1 MRLSDLLSYISEN
14 ENVYV
19 WLDGKI
25 VAEYNGRDSI
35 SLKYNDFEVEKE
47 TLRKAVQMIKYRD
60 KVLDLV
66 LRLESGEVENYAENN

>member
-1 MRLSDLLSYISEN
+1 MRLDDLLSYISEN

-35 SLKYNDFEVEKE
+35 SLKYNDFEVEKGS
-47 TLRKAVQMIKYRD
+47 LRKRENGI
-60 KVLDLV
+60 
-66 LRLESGEVENYAENN
+66 EVTLTGNLIVPKR

>member
-1 MRLSDLLSYISEN
+1 MRLGDLLPYISEN

-35 SLKYNDFEVEKE
+35 SLKYNDFEVEKGS
-47 TLRKAVQMIKYRD
+47 LRKCENGI
-60 KVLDLV
+60 
-66 LRLESGEVENYAENN
+66 EVTLTGNLIVPKR

>member
-47 TLRKAVQMIKYRD
+47 V
-60 KVLDLV
+60 
-66 LRLESGEVENYAENN
+66 LESVKMESKLH

>member
-25 VAEYNGRDSI
+25 VAEYNGRYSNF
-35 SLKYNDFEVEKE
+35 LKYKDFEDEKGS
-47 TLRKAVQMIKYRD
+47 LRKCENGI
-60 KVLDLV
+60 
-66 LRLESGEVENYAENN
+66 EVTLTGNLIVPKR

>member
-35 SLKYNDFEVEKE
+35 SLKYNDFEVEKGS
-47 TLRKAVQMIKYRD
+47 LRKYENGIKVTLTGNLIVPKR
-60 KVLDLV
+60 
-66 LRLESGEVENYAENN
+66 

>member
-1 MRLSDLLSYISEN
+1 MRLDDLLSYISEN

-35 SLKYNDFEVEKE
+35 FLKYNDFEVEKE
-47 TLRKAVQMIKYRD
+47 V
-60 KVLDLV
+60 
-66 LRLESGEVENYAENN
+66 LESMKTESKLH

>member
-1 MRLSDLLSYISEN
+1 MRLDDLLSYISEN

-35 SLKYNDFEVEKE
+35 FLKYNDFEVEKGS
-47 TLRKAVQMIKYRD
+47 LRKY
-60 KVLDLV
+60 
-66 LRLESGEVENYAENN
+66 ENGI

>member
-35 SLKYNDFEVEKE
+35 SLKYNDFEVEKGS
-47 TLRKAVQMIKYRD
+47 LRKCENGKKYHW
-60 KVLDLV
+60 
-66 LRLESGEVENYAENN
+66 SNAENGIVEEV

>member
-1 MRLSDLLSYISEN
+1 MRLDDLLSYISEN

-35 SLKYNDFEVEKE
+35 FLKYNDFEVENGIE
-47 TLRKAVQMIKYRD
+47 VTLTGNLIVPKR
-60 KVLDLV
+60 
-66 LRLESGEVENYAENN
+66 

>member
-25 VAEYNGRDSI
+25 VAEYNGSI
-35 SLKYNDFEVEKE
+35 SLKYNDFEVEKGS
-47 TLRKAVQMIKYRD
+47 LRKCENGI
-60 KVLDLV
+60 
-66 LRLESGEVENYAENN
+66 EVTLTGNLIVPKR

>member
-1 MRLSDLLSYISEN
+1 MRLDDLLSYISEN

-35 SLKYNDFEVEKE
+35 FLKYNDFEVEKGS
-47 TLRKAVQMIKYRD
+47 LRKYENGI
-60 KVLDLV
+60 
-66 LRLESGEVENYAENN
+66 EVTLTGNLIVSKR

>member
-35 SLKYNDFEVEKE
+35 SLKYNDFEVEKGS
-47 TLRKAVQMIKYRD
+47 LRKRENGI
-60 KVLDLV
+60 
-66 LRLESGEVENYAENN
+66 EVTLTGNLIVPKR

>member
-35 SLKYNDFEVEKE
+35 SLKYNDFEVEMRS
-47 TLRKAVQMIKYRD
+47 LRKCENGI
-60 KVLDLV
+60 
-66 LRLESGEVENYAENN
+66 EVTLTGNLIVSKR

>member
-35 SLKYNDFEVEKE
+35 SLKYNDFEVEKGS
-47 TLRKAVQMIKYRD
+47 LRKCENGI
-60 KVLDLV
+60 
-66 LRLESGEVENYAENN
+66 EVTLTGNLQEREEMNYGITE

>member
-35 SLKYNDFEVEKE
+35 SPKYNDFEVEMGS
-47 TLRKAVQMIKYRD
+47 LRKCENGI
-60 KVLDLV
+60 
-66 LRLESGEVENYAENN
+66 EVTLTGNLIVPKR